1 MGSPGFV
8 MRSRAKLKY
17 MSGPWNASQLTIG
30 SLSVP
35 SPVILAPMCG
45 VCDFPFIRLMRQY
58 DRDSL
63 VFHEMFSSVGLVNMH
78 RRPDPPDLTIPPEL
92 RPLGYQL
99 FGHDPHTMAEASRM
113 LEGWGAAVID
123 LNLGCP
129 VPKIT
134 GACDGS
140 ALLREPELL
149 ARILRAMVEAVPG
162 TPVTIKMRLG
172 YSDDHQNYLEI
183 ARLAEAA
190 GVAAITVHGRTRS
203 QMYSGQADWNK
214 IQQVVEAVSIPVI
227 GNGDVADPVR
237 ALDRIRETGVAGVMI
252 GRGAQGNPWIIPR
265 IKHYALTGE
274 ILPEPSAVE
283 KLQVSLGH
291 LDLLIREKGERE
303 GLADSRKHITWY
315 TRGLT
320 GSAELRAAVNQ
331 TRTRDELIE
340 VIQAYLSRLEAVAIA
355 G

>member
-1 MGSPGFV
+1 
-8 MRSRAKLKY
+8 
-17 MSGPWNASQLTIG
+17 MSAPWQASQLAIG
-30 SLSVP
+30 SLTVP
-35 SPVILAPMCG
+35 SPAILAPMCG
-45 VCDFPFIRLMRQY
+45 VCDFPYIRLMRRY
-58 DRDSL
+58 DPDSL
-63 VFHEMFSSVGLVNMH
+63 VFHEMFSAVGLVNMH
-78 RRPDPPDLTIPPEL
+78 RRPDPPDLTIPVEL

-99 FGHDPHTMAEASRM
+99 FGHEPHVMAEAARM
-113 LEGWGAAVID
+113 LEGWGAAIID

-149 ARILRAMVEAVPG
+149 DRILRAMVAAVR

-203 QMYSGQADWNK
+203 QMYSGRADWDK
-214 IQQVVEAVSIPVI
+214 IQEVVDAVSIPVI
-227 GNGDVADPVR
+227 GNGDVTDPVQ
-237 ALDRIRETGVAGVMI
+237 ALERMRETGVAGVMI
-252 GRGAQGNPWIIPR
+252 GRGAQGNPWIVPR

-274 ILPEPSAVE
+274 VLPEPSAAE

-291 LDLLIREKGERE
+291 LDILIAEKGERE

-315 TRGLT
+315 TRGLP

-331 TRTRDELIE
+331 TRTRADLVGVIE
-340 VIQAYLSRLEAVAIA
+340 AYLETQAGAPVA